1 MRSLAAIMQ
10 GSMRAMACRAAPQLR
25 LFIPAAAHRVVS
37 SFSLRSVH
45 CVAAGLRTLPWTS
58 SPAQTSRTMKI
69 PQRRSAHTV
78 AESCRG
84 RIHRRHPSSPA
95 VIFGDDADMC
105 GGGRLS
111 SNVWAKL
118 ETRGVVRVVGADAIT
133 FLQGMTTNDVKQLGQ
148 CSQVTCCAKR
158 TRSQHTEKSSGE

>member
-1 MRSLAAIMQ
+1 MQ

-78 AESCRG
+78 AESCRYVACNILPWRVRCISTKAWVLFSFHCAEG
-84 RIHRRHPSSPA
+84 ASIVVIRRHQLSFLVTMLTCVVVVGSR
-95 VIFGDDADMC
+95 VMC
-105 GGGRLS
+105 GQSWRHVAWFAWWVQMPLHSCKG
-111 SNVWAKL
+111 
-118 ETRGVVRVVGADAIT
+118 
-133 FLQGMTTNDVKQLGQ
+133 
-148 CSQVTCCAKR
+148 
-158 TRSQHTEKSSGE
+158 